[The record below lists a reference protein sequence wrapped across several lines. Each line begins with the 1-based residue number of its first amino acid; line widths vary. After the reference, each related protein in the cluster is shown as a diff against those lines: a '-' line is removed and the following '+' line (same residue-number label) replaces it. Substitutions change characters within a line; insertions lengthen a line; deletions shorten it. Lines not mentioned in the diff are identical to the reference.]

1 MARGDVVAGLS
12 SIANAADLEIRPPS
26 LSEWVIHSLY
36 FGATCDV
43 KITNGTDSITIEAP
57 GGGGLRVNRT
67 HHLTHSQYMT
77 ITNTSGGAAV
87 FGYDGICTKGV

>member
-12 SIANAADLEIRPPS
+12 SIANAAVLTIRPPS
-26 LSEWVIHSLY
+26 PDEWVIHNLY

-43 KITNGTDSITIEAP
+43 KVTNGTDAILIEAP
-57 GGGGLRVNRT
+57 GGGGLRTNRT

-77 ITNTSGGAAV
+77 ITNTSGASAI

>member
-1 MARGDVVAGLS
+1 MARGDVVALLDE
-12 SIANAADLEIRPPS
+12 IADAADLTIQPPS
-26 LSEWVIHSLY
+26 LNEWVIHNLY

-43 KITNGTDSITIEAP
+43 KITNGTDEITIEAP

-67 HHLTHSQYMT
+67 HHLTHSQYML
-77 ITNTSGGAAV
+77 ITNTSGGSAV